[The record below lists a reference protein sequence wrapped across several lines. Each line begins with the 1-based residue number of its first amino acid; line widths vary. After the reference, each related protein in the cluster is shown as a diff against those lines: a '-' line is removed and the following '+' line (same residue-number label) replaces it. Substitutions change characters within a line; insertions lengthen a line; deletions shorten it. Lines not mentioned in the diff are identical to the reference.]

1 MMTVMNGCKSSQC
14 LLEELPISWCP
25 FLKST
30 PRGMLPINL
39 KSLAISRCENLIE
52 SKLENQVPFFILF
65 KINLLYAPTPDFIF
79 YKLLA
84 LCSL

>member
-14 LLEELPISWCP
+14 LLEELLIIWCP
-25 FLKST
+25 LLKPI

-52 SKLENQVPFFILF
+52 SKLENQVPFFIL
-65 KINLLYAPTPDFIF
+65 LLQNQPLKCPNTRLHF
-79 YKLLA
+79 L
-84 LCSL
+84 